1 MQPTVSRATTV
12 LVDGSN
18 QLWCNVYINRTNLR
32 AMKGIHIT
40 LLMDMVA
47 LLVISSVAY
56 RDEGYPDSKFA
67 WFFVAHF

>member
-1 MQPTVSRATTV
+1 M

-32 AMKGIHIT
+32 AMKVIHIT

-56 RDEGYPDSKFA
+56 RDEGYPDSKFTRYFA
-67 WFFVAHF
+67 ANL